1 MSLELWVNTVWGV
14 TLWSAAGAL
23 AVAVLGRCSAVVRRN
38 VCRLALAGVPIVLAG
53 VVAAHHAR
61 PSWALFV
68 RPAERTAR
76 IEPPRAA
83 PRVAPAPPPSPT
95 ARVEEARPAAEAA
108 APLAAAQPTRQ
119 APVPAVPAAA
129 APPDRT
135 VWAVHWPA
143 VLFGGALAGAGVL
156 AFALAWRILRL
167 TAWRRTWRP
176 ASAPWRA
183 ATRELADRVGMKRPF
198 SVFVA
203 RGLTQPAATGV
214 LRPAIVLPDGP
225 PRALGSSLRTAL
237 AHELGHLHGR
247 DPLWYVV
254 GRAAV
259 ALAWWC
265 PPVWWLH
272 RRQQIEGELAADDHA
287 LACGVRPI
295 ELARTLARF
304 AEWNLAAAPA
314 GVSGMACHLTRRIEM
329 IMNAKQPHRARVDG
343 RSRWFLGL
351 GALLVAL
358 AICAAPLV
366 GVARAD
372 GGEEEGGEEG
382 RRVRRE
388 GDREGEGQRVRREEG
403 REGEG
408 RRREGERE
416 REGER
421 GGRLPRELQQMA
433 EAVGAT
439 DAQKKALRQ
448 NLEAKEQAVRQ
459 WRRDNAGRLD
469 KARDALRK
477 AQQALERLM
486 REQREVAVKADAAV
500 MKVFTPQQRA
510 LWQTSRIAKMYTDV
524 RGEGGPRY
532 VLTKRQLDDID
543 ILCEKAAKDLVAAE
557 SKPKGEAERVKR
569 GILLNLQKRIY
580 EGVLTDEQRPRARR
594 PRGYREIREG
604 EERREGERRPEG
616 RREGDEEAKERQE
629 RPRPDRRGGEREKE
643 RPRRGGGGRGEG
655 EG

>member
-1 MSLELWVNTVWGV
+1 MT
-14 TLWSAAGAL
+14 
-23 AVAVLGRCSAVVRRN
+23 
-38 VCRLALAGVPIVLAG
+38 
-53 VVAAHHAR
+53 
-61 PSWALFV
+61 
-68 RPAERTAR
+68 
-76 IEPPRAA
+76 
-83 PRVAPAPPPSPT
+83 
-95 ARVEEARPAAEAA
+95 
-108 APLAAAQPTRQ
+108 
-119 APVPAVPAAA
+119 
-129 APPDRT
+129 
-135 VWAVHWPA
+135 
-143 VLFGGALAGAGVL
+143 
-156 AFALAWRILRL
+156 
-167 TAWRRTWRP
+167 
-176 ASAPWRA
+176 
-183 ATRELADRVGMKRPF
+183 RPF
-198 SVFVA
+198 SVFAA
-203 RGLTQPAATGV
+203 RGLTQPASTGV

-388 GDREGEGQRVRREEG
+388 GDREGEGQRVRREEGREGGGGREEGREGEGRRVRREEGREGGGGREGDREGEARRVRREEGREGGGGREEGREGEGRRVRREEG